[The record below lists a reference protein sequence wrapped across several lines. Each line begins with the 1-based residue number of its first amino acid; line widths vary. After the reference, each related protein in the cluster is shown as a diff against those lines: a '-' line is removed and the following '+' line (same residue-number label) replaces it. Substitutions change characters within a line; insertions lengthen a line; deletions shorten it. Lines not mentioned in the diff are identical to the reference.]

1 MTGAMSR
8 SGRKSTLIKELFYSL
23 YPLSHKIELKSIKM
37 QTKPAIRW
45 ILLQFIITQI
55 IKYNVAKLLEVNKQ
69 TLFSRW
75 ILSSVFQ
82 PWTKLPRNLRKSE
95 NSSLLR

>member
-1 MTGAMSR
+1 MTEVSVETCFANLEVLS
-8 SGRKSTLIKELFYSL
+8 FSL
-23 YPLSHKIELKSIKM
+23 KY
-37 QTKPAIRW
+37 
-45 ILLQFIITQI
+45 LLQFIITQI

-69 TLFSRW
+69 TLLIRW

-82 PWTKLPRNLRKSE
+82 PWTKLPRNFRKSE